1 MPQSVLGWRHTMVTD
16 KSNGNSGLHEKTL
29 ETCIM
34 MEITFPG
41 GVQVNAHYKDFA
53 IATDQPGKNGGQ
65 NSAPSP
71 FDLFLASLGTCAGF
85 FALRFCQQRELPT
98 TGMRLELTNERNAE
112 TKRLDR
118 VAITL
123 HLPDGFPEKY
133 RSAIIRATDQC
144 AVKKALLDPPEIELI
159 TL

>member
-1 MPQSVLGWRHTMVTD
+1 
-16 KSNGNSGLHEKTL
+16 
-29 ETCIM
+29 M

-41 GVQVNAHYKDFA
+41 GVRVNAQYNGFE
-53 IATDQPGKNGGQ
+53 IGTDQPLKNGGE

-71 FDLFLASLGTCAGF
+71 FDLFLVSLGTCAGF
-85 FALRFCQQRELPT
+85 FALRFCQQRDLPT
-98 TGMRLELTNERNAE
+98 AGMRLSLTSERHQE

-118 VAITL
+118 VEITL
-123 HLPDGFPEKY
+123 QLPEGFPEKY

-144 AVKKALLDPPEIELI
+144 AVKKALLDPPEIEII